1 MVNYY
6 LMHKNI
12 RCGEI
17 AYDETTGRITKYKNY
32 PIGASP
38 FWGTAD
44 ISKIKKWWEIR
55 AVPASRHMMQD
66 LIKKQGFLNAGAYL
80 AKNLALSMT
89 DTYWICP
96 ENMNLNYDDVK
107 FINFAVYNSG
117 RIPYHN
123 ATSYDPNA
131 SLGGQME
138 KYWDLSGSHPVL
150 VKESYKYFGQ
160 QAVNEV
166 FATFIHEKQDAGIP
180 YVPYFAVKTED
191 NGILCKC
198 SSFTNEHAELIS
210 AYEMVESVKQKSNVS
225 SYDTFIQACVSH
237 GMDPDAIQT
246 FMDYQTLTDF
256 IISNEDE
263 HLLNFGVLRN
273 PDTMELIGPAPI
285 FDSGNSMFFSDMKK
299 IPDTRIQILERKITG
314 FYKSEEQMLKKVHDK
329 HIVRADLLPSPYE
342 TFAFYAEAG
351 LPEWKA
357 SIIGQNYAT
366 KVEMLNEFQH
376 GKSIS
381 LYQEKEKKINY
392 AKQMDKPAFIMMCGL
407 PHSDNTG
414 KAKNIIQSLSG
425 YTEIKPEQLCSVE
438 EVYKNAGRF
447 LNRKKALAAA
457 CPVPVIGK
465 SCVYISFETIRKE
478 VMEHQVPE
486 NDDFVSLVA
495 DVRIRTALLSGIHV
509 VFDTMNL
516 DRHMRE
522 KYIGLAETSGAGE
535 KTIYFMEDTVG
546 SDYFESM
553 SDWLKS
559 DRPDTSEGWD
569 NIVKDTLYEHN
580 IDGDTSL

>member
-1 MVNYY
+1 
-6 LMHKNI
+6 MHKNI

-17 AYDETTGRITKYKNY
+17 AYDETTGRIMKYKNY
-32 PIGASP
+32 PIGVSP

-96 ENMNLNYDDVK
+96 ENMNLNYDEVK

-117 RIPYHN
+117 RIPYYN

-166 FATFIHEKQDAGIP
+166 FATLIHEKQDAGIP

-210 AYEMVESVKQKSNVS
+210 ACEMVEN
-225 SYDTFIQACVSH
+225 
-237 GMDPDAIQT
+237 
-246 FMDYQTLTDF
+246 
-256 IISNEDE
+256 
-263 HLLNFGVLRN
+263 
-273 PDTMELIGPAPI
+273 
-285 FDSGNSMFFSDMKK
+285 
-299 IPDTRIQILERKITG
+299 
-314 FYKSEEQMLKKVHDK
+314 
-329 HIVRADLLPSPYE
+329 
-342 TFAFYAEAG
+342 
-351 LPEWKA
+351 
-357 SIIGQNYAT
+357 
-366 KVEMLNEFQH
+366 
-376 GKSIS
+376 
-381 LYQEKEKKINY
+381 
-392 AKQMDKPAFIMMCGL
+392 
-407 PHSDNTG
+407 
-414 KAKNIIQSLSG
+414 
-425 YTEIKPEQLCSVE
+425 
-438 EVYKNAGRF
+438 
-447 LNRKKALAAA
+447 
-457 CPVPVIGK
+457 
-465 SCVYISFETIRKE
+465 
-478 VMEHQVPE
+478 
-486 NDDFVSLVA
+486 
-495 DVRIRTALLSGIHV
+495 VRIRTALLSGIHV
-509 VFDTMNL
+509 VFHAMNP
-516 DRHMRE
+516 DRRMRE
-522 KYIGLAETSGAGE
+522 KYIGLAETSGVGE
-535 KTIYFMEDTVG
+535 KTLYFMEDTVG
-546 SDYFESM
+546 SDYFENM

-559 DRPDTSEGWD
+559 DLPDTSEGWD
-569 NIVKDTLYEHN
+569 NIVKDPLYEHN